1 MTELYDLLFKS
12 PEGVTLACD
21 MLVIGTMLAIS
32 AAQNI
37 TNYQQQKYDA
47 EAAAKKQDQN
57 AALQQQM
64 THMEHG
70 DAQERKQA
78 LLKQLH
84 QEESELQRRSLVMRG
99 SFQTSAGEAGVQGQ
113 SFDAGVNEY
122 LSRQAQ
128 VSHASQTQADLASAR
143 IDQSMDRI
151 TLSGGTRLSSIF
163 RPINQA
169 SGAKAMLDFA
179 SDSANI
185 AGDYKGKRGAFA
197 EG

>member
-57 AALQQQM
+57 ADLQQQM
-64 THMEHG
+64 T
-70 DAQERKQA
+70 
-78 LLKQLH
+78 
-84 QEESELQRRSLVMRG
+84 
-99 SFQTSAGEAGVQGQ
+99 
-113 SFDAGVNEY
+113 
-122 LSRQAQ
+122 
-128 VSHASQTQADLASAR
+128 
-143 IDQSMDRI
+143 
-151 TLSGGTRLSSIF
+151 
-163 RPINQA
+163 QA